1 VKRKRKLV
9 VIEGKTNAIGLRLG
23 DIEDKMLVKLV
34 EYWRCNKSEAVRR
47 CIVYTYIKFLLGAD
61 ISEETLIKLVE
72 YYLKFGKLLG
82 ETSG

>member
-1 VKRKRKLV
+1 MKRKRKLV

>member
-1 VKRKRKLV
+1 LV
-9 VIEGKTNAIGLRLG
+9 VLEGKTNAIGLRLG